1 MTGLARDI
9 AFRAPALPDDACR
22 AALLFAIDPF
32 GLGGVCLTS
41 RAGPQRDA
49 WLAFLRARLPNDMPE
64 RRLPNAIAD
73 DRLLGGLDLTAT
85 LSAGK
90 PIVQRGLLADVD
102 NGLLIIPMA
111 ERLDP
116 GTAAK
121 LCATLDQGEV
131 RLERDGLTA
140 CHPTRFGTILLDER
154 TEDEE
159 PPPTGLCDR
168 LAFHVTLDPTQQGD
182 PTMFEA
188 ADQDA
193 ILLAQE
199 ILPGIEIAPEYLDA
213 ICGTTLAYGVAS
225 ARAAILTL
233 RAARAAAALEGRNHV
248 MQDDVALAARL
259 VIGPRATQMP
269 APPEE
274 PEAEPKESEPP
285 EPQPEPPPQDLPE
298 DPQEEPDAPQDP
310 QEPLDPSALQEMMIE
325 AARASLP
332 ANLLASLASELGRG
346 KSGQGGR
353 TGQTQMG
360 DRRGRPIGTRRG
372 IPKPGQRLNVLET
385 LRAAAPWQP
394 LRRHQRANEAKSGT
408 VPRMEIRPDDFRIT
422 RYKQNAETVT
432 IFVVDASG
440 SAAVNRLAEAKGAV
454 ELLLAD
460 CYIRRD
466 SVALIT
472 FSGRLT
478 EVALPPTRSLVMAKR
493 RLTGLPGGGGTPMA
507 AAIDMAADLALAI
520 RRKGQTPTLVFMT
533 DGKANLTR
541 EGQGDRVQAG
551 LEAMTA
557 AHLLASAGIGTLMV
571 DISPRPS
578 TPARELAAAMRAK
591 YLPLPFADPAKLSNA
606 VKGATDNV

>member
-1 MTGLARDI
+1 MTGLALDI

-41 RAGPQRDA
+41 RAGPQREA
-49 WLAFLRARLPNDMPE
+49 WLTFLRARLPPDMPE

-73 DRLLGGLDLTAT
+73 DRLLGGLDLSAT
-85 LSAGK
+85 LSSGK

-102 NGLLIIPMA
+102 GGLLIIPMA
-111 ERLDP
+111 ERLDQ

-168 LAFHVTLDPTQQGD
+168 LAFLVALDPTQQGD

-188 ADQDA
+188 ADRDA
-193 ILLAQE
+193 ILLARE
-199 ILPGIEIAPEYLDA
+199 ILPGVEIAPEYLDA

-225 ARAAILTL
+225 ARAALLTL
-233 RAARAAAALEGRNHV
+233 RAARAAAALEGRSQV
-248 MQDDVALAARL
+248 TQDDVALAARL

-274 PEAEPKESEPP
+274 PEAEPEEA
-285 EPQPEPPPQDLPE
+285 EQPKPPPNDLPE
-298 DPQEEPDAPQDP
+298 DPQDERDAPQD
-310 QEPLDPSALQEMMIE
+310 PLDPSALQEMMIE
-325 AARASLP
+325 ATRAPLP

-346 KSGQGGR
+346 KSGQGGCN
-353 TGQTQMG
+353 GQTQMG

-394 LRRHQRANEAKSGT
+394 LRRHQRANDAKSGT
-408 VPRMEIRPDDFRIT
+408 VPRMEIRRDDFRIT

-541 EGQGDRVQAG
+541 EGKGDRAQAG
-551 LEAMTA
+551 QEAMTA
-557 AHLLASAGIGTLMV
+557 ARQLAASGIGTLMV

-606 VKGATDNV
+606 VKGATDHV

>member
-1 MTGLARDI
+1 MTGLALDI

-41 RAGPQRDA
+41 RAGPQREA
-49 WLAFLRARLPNDMPE
+49 WLTFLRARLPPDMPE

-73 DRLLGGLDLTAT
+73 DRLLGGLDLSAT
-85 LSAGK
+85 LSSGK

-102 NGLLIIPMA
+102 GGLLIIPMA
-111 ERLDP
+111 ERLDQ

-168 LAFHVTLDPTQQGD
+168 LAFLVALDPTQQGD

-188 ADQDA
+188 ADRDA
-193 ILLAQE
+193 ILLARE
-199 ILPGIEIAPEYLDA
+199 ILPGVEIAPEYLDA

-225 ARAAILTL
+225 ARAALLTL
-233 RAARAAAALEGRNHV
+233 RAARAAAALEGRSQV
-248 MQDDVALAARL
+248 TQDDVALAARL

-274 PEAEPKESEPP
+274 PEAEPEEA
-285 EPQPEPPPQDLPE
+285 EQPKPPPNDLPE
-298 DPQEEPDAPQDP
+298 DPQDERDAPQD
-310 QEPLDPSALQEMMIE
+310 PLDPSALQEMMIE
-325 AARASLP
+325 ATRASLP

-353 TGQTQMG
+353 NGQTQMG

-394 LRRHQRANEAKSGT
+394 LRRHQRANDAKSGT
-408 VPRMEIRPDDFRIT
+408 VPRMEIRRDDFRIT

-541 EGQGDRVQAG
+541 EGKGDRAQAG
-551 LEAMTA
+551 QEAMTA
-557 AHLLASAGIGTLMV
+557 ARQLAASGIGTLMV

-606 VKGATDNV
+606 VKGATDHV

>member
-1 MTGLARDI
+1 MTGLALDI

-41 RAGPQRDA
+41 RAGPQREA
-49 WLAFLRARLPNDMPE
+49 WLTFLRARLPPDMPE

-73 DRLLGGLDLTAT
+73 DRLLGGLDLSAT
-85 LSAGK
+85 LSSGK

-102 NGLLIIPMA
+102 GGLLIIPMA
-111 ERLDP
+111 ERLDQ

-140 CHPTRFGTILLDER
+140 SHPTRFGTILLDER

-168 LAFHVTLDPTQQGD
+168 LAFLVALDPTQQGD

-188 ADQDA
+188 ADRDA
-193 ILLAQE
+193 IVLAKE
-199 ILPGIEIAPEYLDA
+199 ILPGVEIAPVYLDA

-225 ARAAILTL
+225 ARAALLTL
-233 RAARAAAALEGRNHV
+233 RAARAAAALEGRSQV
-248 MQDDVALAARL
+248 TQDDVALAARL

-274 PEAEPKESEPP
+274 PEAEAEESEPP
-285 EPQPEPPPQDLPE
+285 ESPPNDLPE
-298 DPQEEPDAPQDP
+298 DPQDERDSQQDP
-310 QEPLDPSALQEMMIE
+310 QDPLDPSALQEMMIE

-353 TGQTQMG
+353 NGQTQMG

-394 LRRHQRANEAKSGT
+394 LRRHQRANDAKSGT
-408 VPRMEIRPDDFRIT
+408 APRMEIRRDDFRIT

-507 AAIDMAADLALAI
+507 AAIDMAADLAQAI

-541 EGQGDRVQAG
+541 EGKGDRAQAG
-551 LEAMTA
+551 QEAMTA
-557 AHLLASAGIGTLMV
+557 ARQLAASGIGTLMV

-606 VKGATDNV
+606 VKGATDHV

>member
-32 GLGGVCLTS
+32 GLGGVCLTA

-49 WLAFLRARLPNDMPE
+49 WLAFLRARLPPDMPE

-111 ERLDP
+111 ERLDQ

-140 CHPTRFGTILLDER
+140 SHRTRFGTILLDER

-168 LAFHVTLDPTQQGD
+168 LAFLVALDPTQQGD

-188 ADQDA
+188 ADRDA
-193 ILLAQE
+193 IVLAKE
-199 ILPGIEIAPEYLDA
+199 ILPGVEIAPVYLDA

-225 ARAAILTL
+225 ARAALLTL
-233 RAARAAAALEGRNHV
+233 RAARAAAALEGRSQV
-248 MQDDVALAARL
+248 TQDDVALAARL

-274 PEAEPKESEPP
+274 PEAEAEESEPP
-285 EPQPEPPPQDLPE
+285 ESPPNDLPE
-298 DPQEEPDAPQDP
+298 DPQDERDSQQDP
-310 QEPLDPSALQEMMIE
+310 QDPLDPSALQEMMIE

-353 TGQTQMG
+353 NGQTQMG

-394 LRRHQRANEAKSGT
+394 LRRHQRANDAKSGT
-408 VPRMEIRPDDFRIT
+408 APRMEIRRDDFRIT

-493 RLTGLPGGGGTPMA
+493 RLTGLPGGGGTPLA
-507 AAIDMAADLALAI
+507 AAIDMAADLAQAI

-541 EGQGDRVQAG
+541 EGKGDRAQAG
-551 LEAMTA
+551 QEATTA
-557 AHLLASAGIGTLMV
+557 ARQLAAAGIGTLMV

-606 VKGATDNV
+606 VKGATDHV

>member
-1 MTGLARDI
+1 
-9 AFRAPALPDDACR
+9 
-22 AALLFAIDPF
+22 
-32 GLGGVCLTS
+32 
-41 RAGPQRDA
+41 
-49 WLAFLRARLPNDMPE
+49 MPE

-73 DRLLGGLDLTAT
+73 DRLLGGLDLSAT
-85 LSAGK
+85 LSSGK

-102 NGLLIIPMA
+102 GGLLIIPMA
-111 ERLDP
+111 ERLDQ

-168 LAFHVTLDPTQQGD
+168 LAFLVALDPTQQGD

-188 ADQDA
+188 ADRDA
-193 ILLAQE
+193 ILLARE
-199 ILPGIEIAPEYLDA
+199 ILPGVEIAPEYLDA

-225 ARAAILTL
+225 ARAALLTL
-233 RAARAAAALEGRNHV
+233 RAARAAAALEGRSQV
-248 MQDDVALAARL
+248 TQDDVALAARL

-274 PEAEPKESEPP
+274 PEAEPEEA
-285 EPQPEPPPQDLPE
+285 EQPKPPPNDLPE
-298 DPQEEPDAPQDP
+298 DPQDERDAPQD
-310 QEPLDPSALQEMMIE
+310 PLDPSALQEMMIE
-325 AARASLP
+325 ATRASLP

-353 TGQTQMG
+353 NGQTQMG

-394 LRRHQRANEAKSGT
+394 LRRHQRANDAKSGT
-408 VPRMEIRPDDFRIT
+408 VPRMEIRRDDFRIT

-541 EGQGDRVQAG
+541 EGKGDRAQAG
-551 LEAMTA
+551 QEAMTA
-557 AHLLASAGIGTLMV
+557 ARQLAASGIGTLMV

-606 VKGATDNV
+606 VKGATDHV

>member
-1 MTGLARDI
+1 MTGLALDI

-41 RAGPQRDA
+41 RAGPQREA
-49 WLAFLRARLPNDMPE
+49 WLTFLRARLPPDMPE

-73 DRLLGGLDLTAT
+73 DRLLGGLDLSAT
-85 LSAGK
+85 LSSGK

-102 NGLLIIPMA
+102 GGLLIIPMA
-111 ERLDP
+111 ERLDQ

-168 LAFHVTLDPTQQGD
+168 LAFLVALDPTQQGD

-188 ADQDA
+188 ADRDA
-193 ILLAQE
+193 ILLARE
-199 ILPGIEIAPEYLDA
+199 ILPGVEIAPEYLDA

-225 ARAAILTL
+225 ARAALLTL
-233 RAARAAAALEGRNHV
+233 RAARAAAALEGRSQV
-248 MQDDVALAARL
+248 TQDDVALAARL

-274 PEAEPKESEPP
+274 PEAEPEEA
-285 EPQPEPPPQDLPE
+285 EQPKPPPNDLPE
-298 DPQEEPDAPQDP
+298 DPQDERDAPQD
-310 QEPLDPSALQEMMIE
+310 PLDPSALQEMMIE
-325 AARASLP
+325 ATRASLP

-353 TGQTQMG
+353 NGQTQMG

-394 LRRHQRANEAKSGT
+394 LRRHQRANDAKYGT
-408 VPRMEIRPDDFRIT
+408 VPRMEIRRDDFRIT

-541 EGQGDRVQAG
+541 EGKGDRAQAG
-551 LEAMTA
+551 QEAMTA
-557 AHLLASAGIGTLMV
+557 ARQLAASGIGTLMV

-606 VKGATDNV
+606 VKGATDHV

>member
-1 MTGLARDI
+1 M
-9 AFRAPALPDDACR
+9 PDDACR

-41 RAGPQRDA
+41 RAGPQREA
-49 WLAFLRARLPNDMPE
+49 WLTFLRARLPPDMPE

-73 DRLLGGLDLTAT
+73 DRLLGGLDLSAT
-85 LSAGK
+85 LSSGK

-102 NGLLIIPMA
+102 GGLLIIPMA
-111 ERLDP
+111 ERLDQ

-168 LAFHVTLDPTQQGD
+168 LAFLVALDPTQQGD

-188 ADQDA
+188 ADRDA
-193 ILLAQE
+193 ILLARE
-199 ILPGIEIAPEYLDA
+199 ILPGVEIAPEYLDA

-225 ARAAILTL
+225 ARAALLTL
-233 RAARAAAALEGRNHV
+233 RAARAAAALEGRSQV
-248 MQDDVALAARL
+248 TQDDVALAARL

-274 PEAEPKESEPP
+274 PEAEPEEA
-285 EPQPEPPPQDLPE
+285 EQPKPPPNDLPE
-298 DPQEEPDAPQDP
+298 DPQDERDAPQD
-310 QEPLDPSALQEMMIE
+310 PLDPSALQEMMIE
-325 AARASLP
+325 ATRASLP

-353 TGQTQMG
+353 NGQTQMG

-394 LRRHQRANEAKSGT
+394 LRRHQRANDAKSGT
-408 VPRMEIRPDDFRIT
+408 VPRMEIRRDDFRIT

-541 EGQGDRVQAG
+541 EGKGDRAQAG
-551 LEAMTA
+551 QEAMTA
-557 AHLLASAGIGTLMV
+557 ARQLAASGIGTLMV

-606 VKGATDNV
+606 VKGATDHV

>member
-1 MTGLARDI
+1 MTGLALDI

-41 RAGPQRDA
+41 RAGPQREA
-49 WLAFLRARLPNDMPE
+49 WLTFLRARLPPDMPE

-73 DRLLGGLDLTAT
+73 DRLLGGLDLSAT
-85 LSAGK
+85 LSSGK

-102 NGLLIIPMA
+102 GGLLIIPMA
-111 ERLDP
+111 ERLDQ

-131 RLERDGLTA
+131 RLERDGMTA

-168 LAFHVTLDPTQQGD
+168 LAFLVALDPTQQGD

-188 ADQDA
+188 ADRDA
-193 ILLAQE
+193 ILLARE
-199 ILPGIEIAPEYLDA
+199 ILPGVEIAPEYLDA

-225 ARAAILTL
+225 ARAALLTL
-233 RAARAAAALEGRNHV
+233 RAARAAAALEGRSQV
-248 MQDDVALAARL
+248 TQDDVALAARL

-274 PEAEPKESEPP
+274 PEAEPEEA
-285 EPQPEPPPQDLPE
+285 EQPKPPPNDLPE
-298 DPQEEPDAPQDP
+298 DPQDERDAPQD
-310 QEPLDPSALQEMMIE
+310 PLDPSALQEMMIE
-325 AARASLP
+325 ATRASLP

-353 TGQTQMG
+353 NGQTQMG

-394 LRRHQRANEAKSGT
+394 LRRHQRANDAKSGT
-408 VPRMEIRPDDFRIT
+408 VPRMEIRRDDFRIT

-541 EGQGDRVQAG
+541 EGKGDRAQAG
-551 LEAMTA
+551 QEAMTA
-557 AHLLASAGIGTLMV
+557 ARQLAASGIGTLMV

-606 VKGATDNV
+606 VKGATDHV

>member
-1 MTGLARDI
+1 MTGLALDI

-41 RAGPQRDA
+41 RAGPQREA
-49 WLAFLRARLPNDMPE
+49 WLTFLRARLPPDMPE

-73 DRLLGGLDLTAT
+73 DRLLGGLDLSAT
-85 LSAGK
+85 LSSGK

-102 NGLLIIPMA
+102 GGLLIIPMA
-111 ERLDP
+111 ERLDQ

-168 LAFHVTLDPTQQGD
+168 LAFLVALDPTQQGD

-188 ADQDA
+188 ADRDA
-193 ILLAQE
+193 ILLARE
-199 ILPGIEIAPEYLDA
+199 ILPGVEIAPEYLDA

-225 ARAAILTL
+225 ARAALLTL
-233 RAARAAAALEGRNHV
+233 RAARAAAALEGSSQV
-248 MQDDVALAARL
+248 TQDDVALAARL

-274 PEAEPKESEPP
+274 PEAEPEEA
-285 EPQPEPPPQDLPE
+285 EQPKPPPNDLPE
-298 DPQEEPDAPQDP
+298 DPQDERDAPQD
-310 QEPLDPSALQEMMIE
+310 PLDPSALQEMMIE
-325 AARASLP
+325 ATRASLP

-353 TGQTQMG
+353 NGQTQMG

-394 LRRHQRANEAKSGT
+394 LRRHQRANDAKSGT
-408 VPRMEIRPDDFRIT
+408 VPRMEIRRDDFRIT

-541 EGQGDRVQAG
+541 EGKGDRAQAG
-551 LEAMTA
+551 QEAMTA
-557 AHLLASAGIGTLMV
+557 ARQLAASGIGTLMV

-606 VKGATDNV
+606 VKGATDHV

>member
-1 MTGLARDI
+1 MTGLALDI
-9 AFRAPALPDDACR
+9 TFRAPALPDDACR

-41 RAGPQRDA
+41 RAGPQREA
-49 WLAFLRARLPNDMPE
+49 WLTFLRARLPPDMPE

-73 DRLLGGLDLTAT
+73 DRLLGGLDLSAT
-85 LSAGK
+85 LSSGK

-102 NGLLIIPMA
+102 GGLLIIPMA
-111 ERLDP
+111 ERLDQ

-168 LAFHVTLDPTQQGD
+168 LAFLVALDPTQQGD

-188 ADQDA
+188 ADRDA
-193 ILLAQE
+193 ILLARE
-199 ILPGIEIAPEYLDA
+199 ILPGVEIAPEYLDA

-225 ARAAILTL
+225 ARAALLTL
-233 RAARAAAALEGRNHV
+233 RAARAAAALEGRSQV
-248 MQDDVALAARL
+248 TQDDVALAARL

-274 PEAEPKESEPP
+274 PEAEPEEA
-285 EPQPEPPPQDLPE
+285 EQPKPPPNDLPE
-298 DPQEEPDAPQDP
+298 DPQDERDAPQD
-310 QEPLDPSALQEMMIE
+310 PLDPSALQEMMIE
-325 AARASLP
+325 ATRASLP

-353 TGQTQMG
+353 NGQTQMG

-394 LRRHQRANEAKSGT
+394 LRRHQRANDAKSGT
-408 VPRMEIRPDDFRIT
+408 VPRMEIRRDDFRIT

-541 EGQGDRVQAG
+541 EGKGDRAQAG
-551 LEAMTA
+551 QEAMTA
-557 AHLLASAGIGTLMV
+557 ARQLAASGIGTLMV

-606 VKGATDNV
+606 VKGATDHV